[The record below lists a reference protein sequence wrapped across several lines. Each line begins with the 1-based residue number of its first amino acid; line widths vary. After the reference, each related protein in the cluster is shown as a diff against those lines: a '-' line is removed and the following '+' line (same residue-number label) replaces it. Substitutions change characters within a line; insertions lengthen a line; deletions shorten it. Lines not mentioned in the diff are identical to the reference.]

1 MRVRAARLP
10 LLSVTLVVLVACGS
24 IEEQCRNRVGASE
37 SAYDQCLAREYRAI
51 ERTQRQ
57 YRAIENMTRYDTQ
70 SLPSFP

>member
-57 YRAIENMTRYDTQ
+57 YRAMQRYDTQ
-70 SLPSFP
+70 SLPDFP